1 MGDGE
6 AVTLILRNGETWR
19 ISSNAEHMAIEDSV
33 LLADQSGPQST
44 SQVVLTGMM
53 GEARELRILWK
64 IERTSDAHPQA
75 LDDPA
80 DDAGNSG
87 A

>member
-1 MGDGE
+1 
-6 AVTLILRNGETWR
+6 
-19 ISSNAEHMAIEDSV
+19 
-33 LLADQSGPQST
+33 
-44 SQVVLTGMM
+44 M

-80 DDAGNSG
+80 GDAGNSG